1 MGLMMP
7 ESEDGK
13 QSSRKK
19 CAQLSTLVDMMGILW
34 RAQQGADVIQLGDI
48 FKMVLGRRQNNVCLG
63 QCVPEKA

>member
-1 MGLMMP
+1 MMP
-7 ESEDGK
+7 ESKDCK

-19 CAQLSTLVDMMGILW
+19 CAQLSMLIDMMGTLW
-34 RAQQGADVIQLGDI
+34 RTQQGADVIQLGDI